1 MLITMKRRCFK
12 VFSGA
17 TPVIGDKSAC
27 HGTACYFL
35 SSRPADSVAWRRP
48 ASSRPGQAGWEPEC
62 PGGEAN
68 SVARLCGQGIDRRR
82 QGGCEQRTGE
92 RVRSGQQQRQ
102 LAGGFAARFG
112 RCPIHMIIGES
123 AGSASSGR
131 LLSAL
136 GLAWVTPRIAVGR
149 RPNRSSKKQQSA
161 WQTTSAFIRV
171 PPPQQWVKKWANSTK
186 IARLA
191 TGKSTLPTV
200 K

>member
-1 MLITMKRRCFK
+1 MPRYCMLLSFQ
-12 VFSGA
+12 
-17 TPVIGDKSAC
+17 PAC
-27 HGTACYFL
+27 RLCCL
-35 SSRPADSVAWRRP
+35 E
-48 ASSRPGQAGWEPEC
+48 ASSVQSTWASRLGAGVSWR
-62 PGGEAN
+62 GETN
-68 SVARLCGQGIDRRR
+68 SVARLCGQGIDRCR
-82 QGGCEQRTGE
+82 QGGREQRTGE

-112 RCPIHMIIGES
+112 RRPIHMIIGGKAPAPPAAAGCS
-123 AGSASSGR
+123 AR
-131 LLSAL
+131 W

-149 RPNRSSKKQQSA
+149 RPNRSSRKQQSA

>member
-1 MLITMKRRCFK
+1 MLLSFQPACRLCCLEESSIQSTWASRL
-12 VFSGA
+12 GA
-17 TPVIGDKSAC
+17 GVSWRGSEFGSPALRPR
-27 HGTACYFL
+27 Y
-35 SSRPADSVAWRRP
+35 RPAP
-48 ASSRPGQAGWEPEC
+48 A
-62 PGGEAN
+62 
-68 SVARLCGQGIDRRR
+68 
-82 QGGCEQRTGE
+82 GGCEQRTGE

-149 RPNRSSKKQQSA
+149 RPNRSSKNSNQHGKQPAHLFASRPA
-161 WQTTSAFIRV
+161 AMG
-171 PPPQQWVKKWANSTK
+171 KKWANSTK